1 MDFNSMRSFTMTLAH
16 RAVEDIRRGGFRQ
29 LRNYVDL
36 CATLARKPG
45 LRVFFDYVQKA
56 LERTDSCYYSL
67 IQRLLDQV
75 EEERLC
81 TVGVNTGFSGLVYGA
96 GQQKQRAERNGG
108 GEIAWISVARCGD
121 PLLERAVPEAKQKD
135 RFVWILDAAGG
146 GPAAAVPLARANP
159 QCAFGILADPASLT
173 EEVVGELAVCSN
185 VVVMPLL
192 QGPELTSELC
202 SALHAMRRRKML
214 YMVTVLVD
222 DAAAEVALSTDWL
235 ECIAQETLFCLYAHR
250 PDLSAAAAQKLYRG
264 VVDSRL
270 ETGNPVLLLDWD
282 RDTAAVNA
290 SISKDAHIAAVL
302 PPDAA
307 FPLMLH

>member
-1 MDFNSMRSFTMTLAH
+1 MRSFTMTLAH

-45 LRVFFDYVQKA
+45 LRLFFDYAQKA

-75 EEERLC
+75 DEERLC
-81 TVGVNTGFSGLVYGA
+81 TVGVNTGFSGLIYGA
-96 GQQKQRAERNGG
+96 GQQKQRSERQGG
-108 GEIAWISVARCGD
+108 GEIAWISVGRCGD
-121 PLLERAVPEAKQKD
+121 PALEQAVPEAKQKD

-146 GPAAAVPLARANP
+146 DPAAAVPLARAN
-159 QCAFGILADPASLT
+159 QHCAFGILADPASLT
-173 EEVVGELAVCSN
+173 EETVGALASCSN

-192 QGPELTSELC
+192 QSPELTGELC
-202 SALHAMRRRKML
+202 SALHSMRRRKML
-214 YMVTVLVD
+214 YIVTVLVD
-222 DAAAEVALSTDWL
+222 DACAEVALDTDWL

-250 PDLSAAAAQKLYRG
+250 PQLSADTARALYRG
-264 VVDSRL
+264 VVNSRL

-282 RDTAAVNA
+282 WDIAAVHA
-290 SISKDAHIAAVL
+290 SISKDAHIAAFL

-307 FPLMLH
+307 FPLMIQ